1 MKLKRITPLLVVDAI
16 EPLLPLWR
24 DALGFAVLAQV
35 DEGPVLGFVLLARDD
50 QHLMLQTRDS
60 LANDVPAVAAHNPGT
75 ILYTDVDDLD
85 AAHETMQRATVLVG
99 PRTTFYGAREIFYAT
114 PSGPVVALAEHT
126 AAD

>member
-24 DALGFAVLAQV
+24 DGLGFAVLAQV

-50 QHLMLQTRDS
+50 QHLMLQTRPS
-60 LANDVPAVAAHNPGT
+60 LARDVPAVAGHNPGT
-75 ILYTDVDDLD
+75 ILYTDVDDL
-85 AAHETMQRATVLVG
+85 AAASEAMTAATLLVG
-99 PRTTFYGAREIFYAT
+99 PRTTFYGARESFYAT
-114 PSGPVVALAEHT
+114 PSGHIVALAEHT